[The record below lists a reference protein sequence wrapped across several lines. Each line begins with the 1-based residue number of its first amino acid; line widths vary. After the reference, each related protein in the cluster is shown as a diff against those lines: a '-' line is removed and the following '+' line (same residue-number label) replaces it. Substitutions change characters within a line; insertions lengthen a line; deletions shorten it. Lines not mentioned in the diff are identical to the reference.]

1 MDVTKTL
8 NKINVNYI
16 VLLTLSTM
24 WDSEVL
30 PHTLPPPIH
39 HTQSKSGD
47 SFQTKR
53 FLSWHWYKDEVWIL
67 PIAQELQ
74 WAKWDSI
81 I

>member
-1 MDVTKTL
+1 MTKHCHGHSHSHWIDGERMDVTKTL

-53 FLSWHWYKDEVWIL
+53 FLS
-67 PIAQELQ
+67 
-74 WAKWDSI
+74 
-81 I
+81 